1 MATFTA
7 TSDSSLQ
14 VNGMTVRR
22 DPAPFL
28 LRERVPER
36 VLLAAAAPVQPM
48 MRQPVMP
55 MMHPYQTPNGPGQA
69 ISRANHANA
78 QDFINLNMRGCSKDS
93 EGRLYG
99 CQQ

>member
-1 MATFTA
+1 
-7 TSDSSLQ
+7 
-14 VNGMTVRR
+14 
-22 DPAPFL
+22 
-28 LRERVPER
+28 
-36 VLLAAAAPVQPM
+36 
-48 MRQPVMP
+48 
-55 MMHPYQTPNGPGQA
+55 MHPYQTPNGPGQA